1 MPSSKPTTTKQP
13 RLRRAKAGDIAQL
26 RAVLWGVLLQAEQ
39 IALDPNQHPDL
50 RLKAVGSLATISG
63 VYLKATQQGDL
74 EKRIEALEQG
84 TAPTQERGLSNY
96 EFDN

>member
-1 MPSSKPTTTKQP
+1 MPSKPTTTANQH
-13 RLRRAKAGDIAQL
+13 RFRRAKAGDIAQL

-74 EKRIEALEQG
+74 EKRIEVLEQG
-84 TAPTQERGLSNY
+84 TAPTPERGLPNY